1 MWSVN
6 ENFMIHQNTQSQSQ
20 LNQLD
25 ANEGVSNTRS
35 TSDPP
40 VLLFFHHQHVS
51 INIRCKFN
59 IYVRRK
65 SSSFLHDHF
74 KTTLTINHSK
84 LEYFKYYRVSSLTF
98 KRPRVVKRALSHVV
112 LWNNLKYFL
121 T

>member
-40 VLLFFHHQHVS
+40 VLLFFHHQTNAPARFHQ
-51 INIRCKFN
+51 
-59 IYVRRK
+59 Y
-65 SSSFLHDHF
+65 
-74 KTTLTINHSK
+74 
-84 LEYFKYYRVSSLTF
+84 SLQ
-98 KRPRVVKRALSHVV
+98 V
-112 LWNNLKYFL
+112 
-121 T
+121 